1 MNLNT
6 LLTAAASLLFLSACT
21 QHHGLGL
28 PDNSRDTDQRHFMYG
43 SQVDIPNGQ
52 FGPEPQCVARQQNA
66 KNLDRRPLPLSPVL
80 GPGDLLEIDI
90 GIDKALSGHFIIA
103 DDGYLHLAMLP
114 PVLAAGQNTQQLA
127 QKLELALIKEGIY
140 KAHALMLDVRVL
152 QWAAIDI
159 TVQGSVFEP
168 GRVRINKKSKD
179 SVTES
184 ALLARGD
191 YAPLRYLSEAL
202 RAASGVRP
210 DADLSNVQLKR
221 DGWTY
226 SVNVAGI
233 VSGDSYEDIPLLAG
247 DSVWVPSTGCLQEYL
262 IRPSMITPKGMRVFL
277 SNLSET
283 ASNNSNAAI
292 GSFSSN
298 LPYGSRLLHA
308 AASANCMGGAS
319 LSNASR
325 KIILA
330 TRNPFTGRT
339 QVIERSIE
347 ELLRHPDRDILNP
360 YLMPNDAIA
369 CYDSDISNARS
380 LARSL
385 LDILSPIK
393 LL

>member
-1 MNLNT
+1 MTFKRTLIT
-6 LLTAAASLLFLSACT
+6 TALLLTLNGCT

-28 PDNSRDTDQRHFMYG
+28 PDNNIDRESRAFLYG
-43 SQVDIPNGQ
+43 SQVDVPNKV
-52 FGPEPQCVARQQNA
+52 FGPEPQCVANPLSDA
-66 KNLDRRPLPLSPVL
+66 GISKRPLPRSPVL

-103 DDGYLHLAMLP
+103 DDGHLKLAMLP
-114 PVLAAGQNTQQLA
+114 PVQAAGHSPQELIE
-127 QKLELALIKEGIY
+127 KLELAFIKQGIY

-152 QWAAIDI
+152 KWAAIDI
-159 TVQGSVFEP
+159 TVKGSVFEP
-168 GRVRINKKSKD
+168 GRVRINQKTKD
-179 SVTES
+179 SISES
-184 ALLARGD
+184 ELLARGD

-210 DADLSNVQLKR
+210 DADLNNVQLKR
-221 DGWTY
+221 QGWTY

-233 VSGDSYEDIPLLAG
+233 VSGHAYEDIPLLAG
-247 DSVWVPSTGCLQEYL
+247 DSIWVPSTGCFQEYL

-283 ASNNSNAAI
+283 ASNNSNAAV
-292 GSFSSN
+292 GRYSSN
-298 LPYGSRLLHA
+298 IPYGSRLLHA

-325 KIILA
+325 RIVLA
-330 TRNPFTGRT
+330 SRNPFTGRT

-347 ELLRHPDRDILNP
+347 ELLRHPDRDVLNP